1 MSDKL
6 EKLRIDLEKA
16 RERRVKLNNRIEL
29 LERRIQEAEAA
40 EVNDLVR
47 SAKVTPE
54 QLAELL
60 RQSADTT
67 PNPAALAAIGVS
79 LEQEGSEDEV

>member
-67 PNPAALAAIGVS
+67 PNPAVLTAIGAS
-79 LEQEGSEDEV
+79 FEKEGSEDEV